1 MQQGG
6 GGPFIGALRVR
17 ATRPCAWE
25 RQGGDGS
32 ARLVARNRA
41 STHAR
46 AQSAAR
52 QQLQQVRV
60 EATHAQA
67 CPIADG
73 CGEVNKTLES
83 RRDSRRN
90 EACQQAKPR
99 RLRALDGSSRQW
111 PRRCPLH
118 RGSKASGGTLHEHL
132 LIERVAPTSG
142 RRSGGKAECRWTAST
157 QRHAARAVTRWLQDA
172 GAKVAA
178 LWRGGIDAWTAQ
190 WWEFHR

>member
-83 RRDSRRN
+83 RRDSRR
-90 EACQQAKPR
+90 KPSLGGYARSTAAVGSGLDGALSTVAARPAGARYTSTSSSSEWHRHPGDAAAARRSAGGQR
-99 RLRALDGSSRQW
+99 RLNA
-111 PRRCPLH
+111 
-118 RGSKASGGTLHEHL
+118 TLHE
-132 LIERVAPTSG
+132 R
-142 RRSGGKAECRWTAST
+142 
-157 QRHAARAVTRWLQDA
+157 
-172 GAKVAA
+172 
-178 LWRGGIDAWTAQ
+178 
-190 WWEFHR
+190 